1 MAFSRVEFFFGKDL
15 QFSPLSCIQ
24 GNTFN
29 RQWFEDTFT
38 NYSYFWFPETLKN
51 KRYELIDPFTSLV
64 NSNTANKARYFAT
77 MFSLLT
83 AGVITTYTTVTS
95 VTGKYFTIEQTGTMD
110 IDTETDTCSSVNL
123 TNKIYVY

>member
-15 QFSPLSCIQ
+15 HFYPLSCIQ
-24 GNTFN
+24 GNTLN
-29 RQWFEDTFT
+29 RQWFEDSFT
-38 NYSYFWFPETLKN
+38 NYDYQWFPETLKN
-51 KRYELIDPFTSLV
+51 RRYELINTFTSLV
-64 NSNTANKARYFAT
+64 YTYANRDNFFAT

-83 AGVITTYTTVTS
+83 AGVISTYTSVTN

-110 IDTETDTCSSVNL
+110 IDTVTNICSSLNL